1 MDEFEHDLSHG
12 GPFGSHPGG
21 SATGN
26 DGSDGLTEF
35 CHQQGVSEA
44 TVFAV
49 DDAFVQLEQLL
60 ALRHKLPLETIKM
73 IREKLQGTGSGLFT
87 SGKLDAAREVEA
99 RCRRGFNLL
108 LAYQDKQRPKPLRP
122 VMGGMFTKAQV
133 EERMLEVFQEAQM
146 STRAMALELGFTLAA
161 GGDEPAKI
169 ARKFGYEKFT
179 FCKCAEKFQKAL
191 DLPLRPGQ
199 RDESARANMTEARE
213 KQLSAE

>member
-1 MDEFEHDLSHG
+1 MDEFEHDLGHQHDG
-12 GPFGSHPGG
+12 
-21 SATGN
+21 
-26 DGSDGLTEF
+26 GSDGLTEF
-35 CHQQGVSEA
+35 CHAHAVSEA

-49 DDAFVQLEQLL
+49 EAAFATLEKVL
-60 ALRHKLPLETIKM
+60 ALRHQLPAETISA
-73 IREKLQGTGSGLFT
+73 IREMAAPSASSLGGASH
-87 SGKLDAAREVEA
+87 LDAAREAVA

-199 RDESARANMTEARE
+199 RDESARANMTEAR
-213 KQLSAE
+213 KDQLKSELVNDQAE